1 MLIDSLPTQ
10 ATLSFEASHSRPPE
24 ALVLVAP
31 ARPAQSEYD
40 ELALTGIGTPRDER
54 RSVPDEAGGSLMT
67 RANTSLTRANTS
79 QAVSARET
87 HGEPQ
92 LVRKPSDWTAG
103 SRASLV
109 RHGPTKTV
117 FEILARPDPSPDDV
131 LTLQDFRARL
141 VREGAPAP
149 TDADLEVLCGEA
161 VLMAL
166 FLIGLA
172 RPVVVNPIDG
182 TFS

>member
-1 MLIDSLPTQ
+1 MLIDSLPTKVP
-10 ATLSFEASHSRPPE
+10 LSFEVSHSRPPE

-31 ARPAQSEYD
+31 GRPARRAYD

-54 RSVPDEAGGSLMT
+54 QLMPDKADGSLM
-67 RANTSLTRANTS
+67 TRANTS
-79 QAVSARET
+79 QAVSACET
-87 HGEPQ
+87 DGKPQ

-109 RHGPTKTV
+109 QHGPTKTV
-117 FEILARPDPSPDDV
+117 FEISARSDLSPDDA

-141 VREGAPAP
+141 VHAGTAAPA
-149 TDADLEVLCGEA
+149 DADLEGLCGEA

-172 RPVVVNPIDG
+172 WPVAVNPIDQG
-182 TFS
+182 FAISQ

>member
-31 ARPAQSEYD
+31 ARPARSEYD

-54 RSVPDEAGGSLMT
+54 RSVPDEAGGSLM
-67 RANTSLTRANTS
+67 TRANTS

-141 VREGAPAP
+141 VRGGAAAP

>member
-1 MLIDSLPTQ
+1 MLIDPLPTK
-10 ATLSFEASHSRPPE
+10 ATLSFEVSHARPPE
-24 ALVLVAP
+24 TLVLVAP
-31 ARPAQSEYD
+31 GQPAGSEYD

-54 RSVPDEAGGSLMT
+54 QLMPDDGSLMT
-67 RANTSLTRANTS
+67 RASTS

-87 HGEPQ
+87 HGNPQ

-109 RHGPTKTV
+109 QHGPTRTV
-117 FEILARPDPSPDDV
+117 FEISARPDLGLDDV
-131 LTLQDFRARL
+131 LTLQDFRARP
-141 VREGAPAP
+141 VHGGAAAP
-149 TDADLEVLCGEA
+149 GNADLEVLSGEA

-166 FLIGLA
+166 FLVGLA
-172 RPVVVNPIDG
+172 WPVAVNPIDG